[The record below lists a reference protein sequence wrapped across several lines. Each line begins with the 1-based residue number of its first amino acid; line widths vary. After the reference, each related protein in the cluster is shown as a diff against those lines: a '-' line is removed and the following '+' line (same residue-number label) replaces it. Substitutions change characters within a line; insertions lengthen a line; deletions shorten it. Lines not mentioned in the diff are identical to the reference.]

1 MEQSMSD
8 EKLTALVTGA
18 SAGIGQAFAEVF
30 GKYGFN
36 LILTAR
42 REDRLQAIATELSAK
57 HRVQAYAIVA
67 DLADP
72 KAPERLVN
80 EIKSKGL
87 RVDALINNAGFGVPG
102 RYVSTKWEQQ
112 RDFIQV
118 LVTAPCEL
126 AHRLVPD
133 MVARKKGYII
143 NVASLAG
150 MMPSAAGAT
159 LYGASKS
166 FMVQFSRALHL
177 ELEKDGVNVTAVCP
191 GFTYS
196 EFHDVTGARERVS
209 KMPEFMWMTAEAV
222 AEEGYQAVMRNKAV
236 HINGRVNKGVALLA
250 KYLPDQ
256 LGLTIQ
262 RARSREAQNK

>member
-1 MEQSMSD
+1 MD
-8 EKLTALVTGA
+8 DRLTALVTGA
-18 SAGIGQAFAEVF
+18 SAGIGKAFADVF

-42 REDRLQAIATELSAK
+42 REDRLTELATELSAK
-57 HRVQAYAIVA
+57 HRVQAHVIAA

-72 KAPERLVN
+72 AAPERLVS
-80 EIKSKGL
+80 EIKARGL
-87 RVDALINNAGFGVPG
+87 RVDALVNNAGYGVPG
-102 RYVSTKWEQQ
+102 KYVSTKWQDQ

-126 AHRLVPD
+126 AHRLAPA
-133 MVARKKGYII
+133 MAERKRGYII

-150 MMPSAAGAT
+150 MLPGTAGST

-166 FMVQFSRALHL
+166 FMVQFSRSLHL
-177 ELEKDGVNVTAVCP
+177 ELEKDGVNVTAICP

-236 HINGRVNKGVALLA
+236 HINGRVNKGFALLA

-256 LGLTIQ
+256 LGLVIM
-262 RARSREAQNK
+262 RARSRDIRKVD